1 MQLKIHRRVCT
12 FKASAE
18 KPRELQTCDICGK
31 ASKNVDA
38 HKEMVHGTGRHDL
51 TPCTCLLEFLI
62 AGHNVYNVLG
72 LAIPCPEPGCNQVST
87 SIRQAKSHEKI
98 HRMMTCELCGY
109 VGNLR
114 SYDRHKR
121 VKHTENAKVGKKKDT

>member
-38 HKEMVHGTGRHDL
+38 HKEMVHGTGRHNL

-62 AGHNVYNVLG
+62 AGHNVYNMYCRLSHPLPRAG
-72 LAIPCPEPGCNQVST
+72 LQPGV
-87 SIRQAKSHEKI
+87 H
-98 HRMMTCELCGY
+98 
-109 VGNLR
+109 
-114 SYDRHKR
+114 
-121 VKHTENAKVGKKKDT
+121 

>member
-1 MQLKIHRRVCT
+1 MCI
-12 FKASAE
+12 
-18 KPRELQTCDICGK
+18 ICI
-31 ASKNVDA
+31 V
-38 HKEMVHGTGRHDL
+38 
-51 TPCTCLLEFLI
+51 
-62 AGHNVYNVLG
+62 G

-121 VKHTENAKVGKKKDT
+121 VKHTENAKVGKKRTLDFRILKPYQV